1 MLPDQSDADSLW
13 RGKIVKKIISVS
25 ALLFTATLAFNA
37 SAAKE
42 ISRQQ
47 AQDMN
52 LDKIGTITTNET
64 HAPMDAK
71 ADLSAK
77 ADKLG
82 GRYYVIIAA
91 EERGHMLAEA
101 EVYK

>member
-1 MLPDQSDADSLW
+1 M
-13 RGKIVKKIISVS
+13 KKIISAT

-37 SAAKE
+37 SAAEE

-47 AQDMN
+47 VQEMN
-52 LDKIGTITTNET
+52 LDKIGVITTTGTN
-64 HAPMDAK
+64 APMDAK

-91 EERGHMLAEA
+91 EERGRTLAEA

>member
-1 MLPDQSDADSLW
+1 M
-13 RGKIVKKIISVS
+13 KKIISVT

-37 SAAKE
+37 SAAEE

-47 AQDMN
+47 VQEMN
-52 LDKIGTITTNET
+52 LDKIGVITTTGTN
-64 HAPMDAK
+64 APMDAK

-91 EERGHMLAEA
+91 EERGRTLAEA

>member
-1 MLPDQSDADSLW
+1 M
-13 RGKIVKKIISVS
+13 KKIISAT

-37 SAAKE
+37 SAAQE

-47 AQDMN
+47 VQDMN
-52 LDKIGTITTNET
+52 LDKIGVITTTGTN
-64 HAPMDAK
+64 APMDAK

-91 EERGHMLAEA
+91 EERGRTLAEA

>member
-1 MLPDQSDADSLW
+1 M
-13 RGKIVKKIISVS
+13 KKIIAVTT
-25 ALLFTATLAFNA
+25 LLFTATLAFNA

-47 AQDMN
+47 VEDMN
-52 LDKIGTITTNET
+52 LQKIGTITTTDTN
-64 HAPMDAK
+64 APMDAK

-82 GRYYVIIAA
+82 GSYYVIIAA
-91 EERGHMLAEA
+91 EERGRTLAEA
-101 EVYK
+101 DVYK